1 MGQGKLQEKIKQKV
15 ELLGLKDNVKFL
27 GQRKDVNELYQT
39 FDVFLFPTLY
49 EGLGMVLI
57 EAQTSGL
64 YCICSTEV
72 PIIAKVTENFKYIS
86 LNEEIS
92 TWASM
97 VLEND
102 NFKNR
107 KSYKQQI
114 AKKGFDIRLEANKLV
129 TKYEELEK
137 RIYKNNCN
145 KKY

>member
-1 MGQGKLQEKIKQKV
+1 MKTFYIEKLDKHRFSLLKAKI
-15 ELLGLKDNVKFL
+15 
-27 GQRKDVNELYQT
+27 
-39 FDVFLFPTLY
+39 
-49 EGLGMVLI
+49 
-57 EAQTSGL
+57 
-64 YCICSTEV
+64 
-72 PIIAKVTENFKYIS
+72 
-86 LNEEIS
+86 
-92 TWASM
+92 
-97 VLEND
+97 END